1 MKCSTAVGAVD
12 ADMRT
17 ICFSWRG
24 LVQHLSLLQADGE
37 AEVLG
42 CIREAVDDVLYGFLR
57 VGEKGLVVSKQQ
69 LSDEFFDVF
78 RACEET
84 PEVEET
90 AVCSKTDVDAIWQ
103 VLLCLIKHDAEQN
116 GEQCGSQDASVLD
129 AIGDGRAARQR
140 PLHFI

>member
-1 MKCSTAVGAVD
+1 MLLVE
-12 ADMRT
+12 
-17 ICFSWRG
+17 G

-78 RACEET
+78 RACQET

-103 VLLCLIKHDAEQN
+103 VLLCLIKHDAEED
-116 GEQCGSQDASVLD
+116 GEQCGGQDASLLD
-129 AIGDGRAARQR
+129 AIGDGRAGRQR
-140 PLHFI
+140 PIALHLTLLTFMGLA